1 MFSSDT
7 FKSIDNIVTT
17 ELSNEPIAIFDSGLG
32 SLSIVKEMRTVL
44 PLENIVYLADTKNF
58 PYGIKSQ
65 ETLKEIVIRTIRSLE
80 HYEPKLIIVASYT
93 PSVQFLTSLKEC
105 TSIPVFGINPPLS
118 KAALLTKKRHI
129 GIMATESTLKST
141 ELHKQIAKEIPQ
153 KIFVSMINASPL
165 IDTIE
170 NCSFISDMK
179 IRKSVT
185 RETFLTS
192 PMENIDV
199 VMLCSTH
206 LSLIKDFFDSLY
218 SNVIF
223 VDSAHNV
230 AKEAEKFLK
239 ENNILKKVRP
249 RKTSVFTTGDEK
261 KFRNLL
267 EQMGFRYK
275 VESFPISI

>member
-105 TSIPVFGINPPLS
+105 TSIPVLGINPPLS

-170 NCSFISDMK
+170 NCSFIRDMK

-261 KFRNLL
+261 KFRSLL

>member
-7 FKSIDNIVTT
+7 FKSVDYIVTT

-105 TSIPVFGINPPLS
+105 TSIPVLGINPPLS

-170 NCSFISDMK
+170 NCSFIRDMK

>member
-105 TSIPVFGINPPLS
+105 TSIPVLGINPPLS

-170 NCSFISDMK
+170 NCSFIRDMK

>member
-1 MFSSDT
+1 MFSRDT
-7 FKSIDNIVTT
+7 FKSIDYIVIT

-105 TSIPVFGINPPLS
+105 TSIPVLGINPPLS

-170 NCSFISDMK
+170 NCSFIRDMK

>member
-1 MFSSDT
+1 M
-7 FKSIDNIVTT
+7 
-17 ELSNEPIAIFDSGLG
+17 SNEPIAIFDSGLG
-32 SLSIVKEMRTVL
+32 SLSIVKEMRSVL
-44 PLENIVYLADTKNF
+44 PLENIIYLADTKNF
-58 PYGIKSQ
+58 PYGIKSP

-80 HYEPKLIIVASYT
+80 SYEPKLIIVASYT

-105 TSIPVFGINPPLS
+105 TSIPVFGINPQLS

-165 IDTIE
+165 IYTIE
-170 NCSFISDMK
+170 NCSFIRDMK
-179 IRKSVT
+179 IRKSIT
-185 RETFLTS
+185 RKTFLTS

-218 SNVIF
+218 PTVIF

>member
-7 FKSIDNIVTT
+7 FKSIDYIVTA

-105 TSIPVFGINPPLS
+105 TSIPVLGINPPLS

-170 NCSFISDMK
+170 NCSFIRDMK

>member
-7 FKSIDNIVTT
+7 FKSIDYIVTT

-105 TSIPVFGINPPLS
+105 TSIPVLGINPPLS

-165 IDTIE
+165 IDSIE
-170 NCSFISDMK
+170 NCSFIRDMK

>member
-7 FKSIDNIVTT
+7 FKSIDYIVTT

-32 SLSIVKEMRTVL
+32 SLSIVKEMRIVL

-105 TSIPVFGINPPLS
+105 TSIPVLGINPPLS

-170 NCSFISDMK
+170 NCSFIRDMK

>member
-7 FKSIDNIVTT
+7 FKSIDYIVTT

-105 TSIPVFGINPPLS
+105 TSIPVLGINPPLS

-170 NCSFISDMK
+170 NCSFIRDMK

-267 EQMGFRYK
+267 EQMGFRCK

>member
-32 SLSIVKEMRTVL
+32 SLSIVKEMRTIL

-105 TSIPVFGINPPLS
+105 TSIPVLGINPPLS

-170 NCSFISDMK
+170 NCSFIRDMK

>member
-7 FKSIDNIVTT
+7 FKSIDYIVTT

-105 TSIPVFGINPPLS
+105 TSIPVLGINPPLS

-170 NCSFISDMK
+170 NCSFIRDMK

>member
-7 FKSIDNIVTT
+7 FKSRDNIVTT

-105 TSIPVFGINPPLS
+105 TSIPVLGINPPLS

-170 NCSFISDMK
+170 NCSFIRDMK

-239 ENNILKKVRP
+239 ENNILKKDRP

-275 VESFPISI
+275 VESLPISF

>member
-1 MFSSDT
+1 MFSRDT
-7 FKSIDNIVTT
+7 FKSIDYIVIT

-65 ETLKEIVIRTIRSLE
+65 ETLKEIIIRTIRSLE

-105 TSIPVFGINPPLS
+105 TSIPVLGINPPLS

-170 NCSFISDMK
+170 NCSFIRDMK

>member
-7 FKSIDNIVTT
+7 FKSIDYIVTT

-65 ETLKEIVIRTIRSLE
+65 ETLKEIIIRTIRSLE

-105 TSIPVFGINPPLS
+105 TSIPVLGINPPLS

-170 NCSFISDMK
+170 NCSFIRDMK

>member
-7 FKSIDNIVTT
+7 FKSIDYIVTT

-105 TSIPVFGINPPLS
+105 TSIPVLGINPPLS

-153 KIFVSMINASPL
+153 KIFVSLINASPL

-170 NCSFISDMK
+170 NCSFIRDMK

>member
-7 FKSIDNIVTT
+7 FKSIDYIVTT

-105 TSIPVFGINPPLS
+105 TSIPVLGINPPLS

-170 NCSFISDMK
+170 NCSFIRDMK

-275 VESFPISI
+275 VESFPISF

>member
-105 TSIPVFGINPPLS
+105 TSIPVLGINPPLS

-170 NCSFISDMK
+170 NCSFIRDMK

-192 PMENIDV
+192 HMENIDV

>member
-105 TSIPVFGINPPLS
+105 TSIPVLGINPPLS

-141 ELHKQIAKEIPQ
+141 ELYKQIAKEIPQ

-170 NCSFISDMK
+170 NCSFIRDMK

-185 RETFLTS
+185 RETFLTF

-249 RKTSVFTTGDEK
+249 RKTIVFTTGEEK

>member
-7 FKSIDNIVTT
+7 FKSIDYIVTT

-105 TSIPVFGINPPLS
+105 TSIPVLGINPPLS

-170 NCSFISDMK
+170 NCSFIRDMK

-275 VESFPISI
+275 VESF

>member
-105 TSIPVFGINPPLS
+105 TSIPVLGINPPLS

-170 NCSFISDMK
+170 NCSFIRDMK

-199 VMLCSTH
+199 IMLCSTH

>member
-105 TSIPVFGINPPLS
+105 TSIPVLGINPPLS
-118 KAALLTKKRHI
+118 KAALLSKKRHI

-170 NCSFISDMK
+170 NCSFIRDMK

>member
-7 FKSIDNIVTT
+7 FKSIDYIVTT

-105 TSIPVFGINPPLS
+105 TSIPVLGINPPLS
-118 KAALLTKKRHI
+118 KAALLTKKKHI

-170 NCSFISDMK
+170 NCSFIRDMK